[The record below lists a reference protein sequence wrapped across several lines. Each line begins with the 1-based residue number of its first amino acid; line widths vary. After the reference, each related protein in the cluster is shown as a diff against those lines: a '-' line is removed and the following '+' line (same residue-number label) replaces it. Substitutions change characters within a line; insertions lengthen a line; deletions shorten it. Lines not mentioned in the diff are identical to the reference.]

1 MDTTGDGIID
11 DFLVEKKKRGRK
23 SLGLTKEEMKTHR
36 EALRKIRVAKKREE
50 DKRKAVQK
58 FIYVTETLRR
68 RGFSLVDIAE
78 QFVVDPH
85 FEIKFNENASIFSGR
100 EGSRI
105 KRKNV
110 KESV

>member
-11 DFLVEKKKRGRK
+11 DFLAVKKRGRK
-23 SLGLTKEEMKTHR
+23 SLGLNKEEMKARR
-36 EALRKIRVAKKREE
+36 EMLRKIRVAKKREE
-50 DKRKAVQK
+50 EKRKAVQK
-58 FIYVTETLRR
+58 LIYMVEVLRR
-68 RGFSLVDIAE
+68 QGFSLTDIAE

-100 EGSRI
+100 EWSRV

-110 KESV
+110 KKSV

>member
-11 DFLVEKKKRGRK
+11 DFLAVKKRGRK
-23 SLGLTKEEMKTHR
+23 SLGLDKEEMKARR
-36 EALRKIRVAKKREE
+36 EMLRKIRVAKKREE
-50 DKRKAVQK
+50 EKRKAVQK
-58 FIYVTETLRR
+58 LIYMVEVLHRQ
-68 RGFSLVDIAE
+68 GFSLVDIAE

-110 KESV
+110 KKSV